1 VADELAIINSP
12 IDNDDLVIH
21 TMNGL
26 GSEYKEVA
34 ASIRTREKSLSFE
47 ELHDLLTDFE
57 SYLHRDEATENPSPV
72 VTANAAQK
80 AKMTYP
86 KRGQHSGESNN
97 SFANQRSVYPNSS
110 KRVICQFCEK
120 PGHTAKICYRL
131 HGYPPKNKPALAAHH
146 ARNTSSN
153 IGNSWIMDSGATHHL
168 TRDLEN
174 LHLTSPYQG
183 SDQIVV
189 GDGNALP
196 ITHIGKTTFKTPS
209 CTLHLPQV
217 FRVPSITQNLLSV
230 SSLCNTNPI
239 SVEFF
244 SDCFLVKD
252 LKTKVPLL
260 RGQHKNGLYC
270 LPSSPPSHTALHS
283 TSQPSPPWHHI
294 LGHPSKRIQRHLT
307 SQFQIKQS
315 PIFPCVSCESS
326 KSHKLP
332 FSKSSLKSSKPLELI
347 YTDVWGPAPTRSLDD
362 FSYYL
367 VFVDHFSKYVWLYPL
382 KNKSDVSFIFPKFK
396 SVVEKFFNLPIVS
409 LYSDNGGE
417 FIKLKSFLSQNGIS
431 HFTTPPHT
439 PELNATAERRHR
451 HIVETGRTLLH
462 HANLPHKFW
471 SFAFTTAA
479 YLINRLPTPILH
491 MQSPY
496 EVLHKTKPNILHLHS
511 FGCLCFPWLKP
522 YTKNKLQP
530 RSTPCIFI
538 GYSSS
543 QYAYHCLDPITEKI
557 YTSRHVSFFDHQF
570 PYKTIISKPAPSDT
584 FNPKPYI
591 KKLHQTHHNLTK

>member
-1 VADELAIINSP
+1 V
-12 IDNDDLVIH
+12 
-21 TMNGL
+21 
-26 GSEYKEVA
+26 
-34 ASIRTREKSLSFE
+34 
-47 ELHDLLTDFE
+47 
-57 SYLHRDEATENPSPV
+57 
-72 VTANAAQK
+72 
-80 AKMTYP
+80 
-86 KRGQHSGESNN
+86 
-97 SFANQRSVYPNSS
+97 
-110 KRVICQFCEK
+110 
-120 PGHTAKICYRL
+120 
-131 HGYPPKNKPALAAHH
+131 
-146 ARNTSSN
+146 
-153 IGNSWIMDSGATHHL
+153 
-168 TRDLEN
+168 
-174 LHLTSPYQG
+174 
-183 SDQIVV
+183 
-189 GDGNALP
+189 
-196 ITHIGKTTFKTPS
+196 
-209 CTLHLPQV
+209 
-217 FRVPSITQNLLSV
+217 ITQ
-230 SSLCNTNPI
+230 
-239 SVEFF
+239 
-244 SDCFLVKD
+244 
-252 LKTKVPLL
+252 
-260 RGQHKNGLYC
+260 
-270 LPSSPPSHTALHS
+270 
-283 TSQPSPPWHHI
+283 
-294 LGHPSKRIQRHLT
+294 
-307 SQFQIKQS
+307 
-315 PIFPCVSCESS
+315 
-326 KSHKLP
+326 SHKLP
-332 FSKSSLKSSKPLELI
+332 FSESSLKSSKPLELI

-543 QYAYHCLDPITEKI
+543 QYAYHCLDPISEKI